1 MNGMIMLFGTII
13 CLVIPNRLIGLFT
26 TNPDTIR
33 IGQTALRI
41 ISLGFLFST
50 FSITASGALEGL
62 GKGIQ
67 SLIISLCRYL
77 LFIIPAAFILSH
89 LFGAVGV
96 WHAFWIAELFTAF
109 VAIALRHAIH
119 E

>member
-1 MNGMIMLFGTII
+1 M
-13 CLVIPNRLIGLFT
+13 
-26 TNPDTIR
+26 R